1 MRLQPTRF
9 PPGFTY
15 PAPSAYPWISPGRV
29 ELPRALPTP
38 VEEQAVVALYDA
50 HKPTAD
56 AVRELE
62 RRGFDLGR
70 LSIVGRDFETESEPF
85 DDGRVDR
92 RAKAWDRRR
101 AFWAG
106 MWQRLNGS
114 AMFMIPGLGP
124 LLAAG
129 PVVGWVGAAL
139 ERGAPAGGMTALGAG
154 LRDIG
159 IRGESVVHYEARL
172 RAGNYVVVAQGS
184 PARASLTGGALART
198 AHDGVDVHDGSAV
211 ILSVNPR
218 ERPGG
223 RPAALR
229 SSGPMAGQEGT
240 VHDIDRNLPADP
252 DPHDDRVGGRV
263 DRHRSAPP
271 GQRADAG
278 RADPR
283 QP

>member
-1 MRLQPTRF
+1 MRLLRTGAL
-9 PPGFTY
+9 PGFAY
-15 PAPSAYPWISPGRV
+15 PGPSAYPWISPGRV
-29 ELPRALPTP
+29 ELRRARPTP

-62 RRGFDLGR
+62 RWGCDLNR

-139 ERGAPAGGMTALGAG
+139 ERGAPADGITALGAA
-154 LRDIG
+154 LQRIG
-159 IRGESVVHYEARL
+159 IPRERAVHYEARL
-172 RAGNYVVVAQGS
+172 RAGNYVVVAQSS
-184 PARASLTGGALART
+184 PAEVSR
-198 AHDGVDVHDGSAV
+198 
-211 ILSVNPR
+211 
-218 ERPGG
+218 
-223 RPAALR
+223 
-229 SSGPMAGQEGT
+229 
-240 VHDIDRNLPADP
+240 
-252 DPHDDRVGGRV
+252 
-263 DRHRSAPP
+263 
-271 GQRADAG
+271 AG
-278 RADPR
+278 RNCP
-283 QP
+283 